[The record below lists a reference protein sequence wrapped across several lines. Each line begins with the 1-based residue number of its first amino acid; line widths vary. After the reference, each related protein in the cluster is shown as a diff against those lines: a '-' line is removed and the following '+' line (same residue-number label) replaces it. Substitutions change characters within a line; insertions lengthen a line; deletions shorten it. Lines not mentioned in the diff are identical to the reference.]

1 MHPVGTTLAR
11 RYRLDRLIGDGGMA
25 AVFEASD
32 LLLGRRVAVKVL
44 HHRLV
49 GDPAFLARFW
59 QEAQAAA
66 GIAHPSVVAV
76 YDFGEHDGTPFI
88 VLELIHGEP
97 LDMLLAREGR
107 LSPERAVA
115 IAAGVCDALQAA
127 HARGL
132 VHRDVKPANVM
143 VGPDGSVK
151 VMDFG
156 LARAAEAACGLTD
169 PGTVVGTAY
178 YIAPE
183 QAVGGQAG
191 TRSDL
196 YALGVC
202 LYEMLGGE
210 RPFSGS
216 GPVDIAVKHVS
227 GVPRRL
233 DELRPDLPPA
243 LVAAVHQ
250 ALAKRPEDR
259 QPSAMALRE
268 CLARAVMPV
277 PSVDATDSSDRDTAT
292 APLPFI
298 SAPDPGT
305 GQDHE
310 WGAGGAGVRD
320 PAGRG
325 RRARRGR
332 RRALALTA
340 IIVFA
345 LVTGSVSV
353 VSLWKESPDVSTA
366 RDEVGG
372 SFTQPTLREAGGPA
386 GTPERAGRGG
396 RDGAKRSGGG
406 AADAAKD
413 RDRLDGRADSG
424 PPLKESSHG
433 KKDKRQKG

>member
-1 MHPVGTTLAR
+1 
-11 RYRLDRLIGDGGMA
+11 MA

-32 LLLGRRVAVKVL
+32 LLLGRRTAVKVL

-66 GIAHPSVVAV
+66 AIARPSVVAV

-88 VLELIHGEP
+88 VLEFVDGEP

-143 VGPDGSVK
+143 VRPDGSVK

-183 QAVGGQAG
+183 QAIGGQAG
-191 TRSDL
+191 ARSDL

-216 GPVDIAVKHVS
+216 GPVDIAAKHVS

-243 LVAAVHQ
+243 LVATVHQ

-268 CLARAVMPV
+268 CLQQAVMPV
-277 PSVDATDSSDRDTAT
+277 PSVDATDSSGSDKAT

-298 SAPDPGT
+298 SAPDPGA

-320 PAGRG
+320 SAWRGRG
-325 RRARRGR
+325 RRARRAR
-332 RRALALTA
+332 RRALALIA
-340 IIVFA
+340 IIAVA

-353 VSLWKESPDVSTA
+353 LSVWKDSPDASTA
-366 RDEVGG
+366 RDEIGG
-372 SFTQPTLREAGGPA
+372 SFTQPGLQEAGGSA
-386 GTPERAGRGG
+386 GKPGRAGRG
-396 RDGAKRSGGG
+396 DGAKRSGG
-406 AADAAKD
+406 ADDAAKD
-413 RDRLDGRADSG
+413 RARLDRRTDSG
-424 PPLKESSHG
+424 PPLKEPSRGNNGKGQKASKRYQSSG
-433 KKDKRQKG
+433 D